1 MGGFSIL
8 DIIIV
13 VVLILGAV
21 GVGLYFLNK
30 WAYKK
35 MDEQQRMI
43 ARTSQAATIYVI
55 DKRKEKPNNAN
66 LPKAVLEQLPRRA
79 SLMKMPLV
87 KAKIG
92 PQIITFICDKKVFE
106 ALPLKKN
113 VKVDISGIY
122 ITNMK
127 GMKTDKE
134 MKALAKEKKAKAK
147 AQASK

>member
-1 MGGFSIL
+1 MGGVSIL
-8 DIIIV
+8 DVIIV
-13 VVLILGAV
+13 VVIVLGVV

-35 MDEQQRMI
+35 MDEQQSII
-43 ARTSQAATIYVI
+43 ARTSQVATIYVI
-55 DKRKEKPNNAN
+55 DKRKEKPTNSN
-66 LPKAVLEQLPRRA
+66 LPKSVIEQLPRRA

-87 KAKIG
+87 KAKVG
-92 PQIITFICDKKVFE
+92 PQIMTLICDKKVFE
-106 ALPLKKN
+106 ALPVKKN

-134 MKALAKEKKAKAK
+134 MKALIKERKTK
-147 AQASK
+147 AQANK